1 MYEIK
6 DYTYNQAMKYG
17 VILLPS
23 KKKNKKIDVYDKDL
37 NYLVSIGDIRYK
49 DFPSYLESHGKGYA
63 LRRRDLY
70 HSRHKNYKKGTAGWY
85 AKNLLW

>member
-1 MYEIK
+1 MYKIT

-17 VILLPS
+17 VIVLPS

-49 DFPSYLESHGKGYA
+49 DFGTYLESHGKGYA
-63 LRRRDLY
+63 LKRRDLY
-70 HSRHKNYKKGTAGWY
+70 HSRHKNHKKGTAGWY

>member
-1 MYEIK
+1 MYKIK
-6 DYTYNQAMKYG
+6 DYTYNQALKYG
-17 VILLPS
+17 VIVLPS
-23 KKKNKKIDVYDKDL
+23 KKKNKKVDVYDKDL

-49 DFPSYLESHGKGYA
+49 DFPTYLESHSKEYA
-63 LRRRDLY
+63 LKRRDLY